1 MSDIEIDVQIK
12 KMRNPR
18 IESENHYYNAKH
30 SNLKKLGL
38 KPTKLTKKIIIEIAQ
53 YCMKYKKNIQKDII
67 NPKITWK

>member
-1 MSDIEIDVQIK
+1 M
-12 KMRNPR
+12 
-18 IESENHYYNAKH
+18 
-30 SNLKKLGL
+30 KLGL